1 MLGSSLYHPHLTTDF
16 SESQIEFITPPFSQ
30 NIEVINFLDDL
41 HNYVSKSI
49 GSEYLWPLSFPPNI
63 STEDEIRI
71 ANYGKSN
78 LAHLKTLYRKGLAFR
93 YGKLMQS
100 ISGIHFNFSFS
111 DKLWTHDVFREKTTN
126 KKDLKSGLYF
136 KMIRNL
142 ERMNWLIIYLYGA
155 SPIIPKNFMKP
166 IDVHHTKRGN
176 DYYFPYATSLR
187 MSTLGYRNLQQ
198 SKLVVSTNS
207 LKEYINDLSGLLRQP
222 SKSYQNGLAD
232 FSSKAEQINSNVIQ
246 IEAEYY
252 ASFRPKSKDTFS
264 RPILSLEKNG
274 VDILF
279 CPASPEVYPEKFQTS
294 VKVKLFSEVL
304 EGKFRKGHMEGVATI
319 VTKLFNLV
327 RPDFAIFGEKDFQQ
341 LLLIKSFV
349 EDLNIPVKI
358 ISGETIRDNEGL
370 ALSSRN
376 EKLTNDEKIQAM
388 QIIKSLNL
396 GVETL
401 RSGEK
406 ESDNII
412 KKIRDYL
419 ADYNLIQIEYVSIR
433 DVNNFEKVNKIDE
446 DIVILISVFIG
457 KIRLIDNLIYRKKN
471 G

>member
-1 MLGSSLYHPHLTTDF
+1 MKIYYKIDD
-16 SESQIEFITPPFSQ
+16 
-30 NIEVINFLDDL
+30 FLDA
-41 HNYVSKSI
+41 
-49 GSEYLWPLSFPPNI
+49 
-63 STEDEIRI
+63 R
-71 ANYGKSN
+71 
-78 LAHLKTLYRKGLAFR
+78 
-93 YGKLMQS
+93 
-100 ISGIHFNFSFS
+100 
-111 DKLWTHDVFREKTTN
+111 
-126 KKDLKSGLYF
+126 
-136 KMIRNL
+136 
-142 ERMNWLIIYLYGA
+142 
-155 SPIIPKNFMKP
+155 
-166 IDVHHTKRGN
+166 
-176 DYYFPYATSLR
+176 
-187 MSTLGYRNLQQ
+187 
-198 SKLVVSTNS
+198 SKLNS
-207 LKEYINDLSGLLRQP
+207 KKIILVPTMGSIHEGHISLINKAR
-222 SKSYQNGLAD
+222 SYAD
-232 FSSKAEQINSNVIQ
+232 IVIVTIFINPIQFNSSIDYDSYPRS
-246 IEAEYY
+246 IEED
-252 ASFRPKSKDTFS
+252 KKT
-264 RPILSLEKNG
+264 LEKNG

-279 CPASPEVYPEKFQTS
+279 CPSSTEVYPEKFQTS
-294 VKVKLFSEVL
+294 VKVRLFSEVL

-457 KIRLIDNLIYRKKN
+457 KIRLIDNLIYREKN

>member
-1 MLGSSLYHPHLTTDF
+1 MKIYYKIDD
-16 SESQIEFITPPFSQ
+16 
-30 NIEVINFLDDL
+30 FLDA
-41 HNYVSKSI
+41 
-49 GSEYLWPLSFPPNI
+49 
-63 STEDEIRI
+63 R
-71 ANYGKSN
+71 
-78 LAHLKTLYRKGLAFR
+78 
-93 YGKLMQS
+93 
-100 ISGIHFNFSFS
+100 
-111 DKLWTHDVFREKTTN
+111 
-126 KKDLKSGLYF
+126 
-136 KMIRNL
+136 
-142 ERMNWLIIYLYGA
+142 
-155 SPIIPKNFMKP
+155 
-166 IDVHHTKRGN
+166 
-176 DYYFPYATSLR
+176 
-187 MSTLGYRNLQQ
+187 
-198 SKLVVSTNS
+198 SKLNS
-207 LKEYINDLSGLLRQP
+207 KKIILVPTMGSIHEGHISLINKA
-222 SKSYQNGLAD
+222 KSYAD
-232 FSSKAEQINSNVIQ
+232 IVIVTIFINPIQFNSSIDYDSYPRS
-246 IEAEYY
+246 IEED
-252 ASFRPKSKDTFS
+252 KKT
-264 RPILSLEKNG
+264 LEKNG

-279 CPASPEVYPEKFQTS
+279 CPSTPEIYPEKFQTS
-294 VKVKLFSEVL
+294 VNVRLFSEVL

-349 EDLNIPVKI
+349 QDLNIPVKI

-396 GVETL
+396 GVEKI

-412 KKIRDYL
+412 KKIKDYL
-419 ADYNLIQIEYVSIR
+419 ADYNLIQVEYISIR
-433 DVNNFEKVNKIDE
+433 DVNNFEKINIIDE

>member
-1 MLGSSLYHPHLTTDF
+1 MKIYYKIDD
-16 SESQIEFITPPFSQ
+16 
-30 NIEVINFLDDL
+30 FLDA
-41 HNYVSKSI
+41 
-49 GSEYLWPLSFPPNI
+49 
-63 STEDEIRI
+63 R
-71 ANYGKSN
+71 
-78 LAHLKTLYRKGLAFR
+78 
-93 YGKLMQS
+93 
-100 ISGIHFNFSFS
+100 
-111 DKLWTHDVFREKTTN
+111 
-126 KKDLKSGLYF
+126 
-136 KMIRNL
+136 
-142 ERMNWLIIYLYGA
+142 
-155 SPIIPKNFMKP
+155 
-166 IDVHHTKRGN
+166 
-176 DYYFPYATSLR
+176 
-187 MSTLGYRNLQQ
+187 
-198 SKLVVSTNS
+198 SKLNS
-207 LKEYINDLSGLLRQP
+207 KKIILVPTMGSIHEGHISLINKA
-222 SKSYQNGLAD
+222 KSYAD
-232 FSSKAEQINSNVIQ
+232 IVIVTIFINPIQFNSSIDYDSYPRS
-246 IEAEYY
+246 IEED
-252 ASFRPKSKDTFS
+252 KKT
-264 RPILSLEKNG
+264 LEKNG

-279 CPASPEVYPEKFQTS
+279 CPSSPEVYPEKFQTS
-294 VKVKLFSEVL
+294 VKVSLFSEVL

-376 EKLTNDEKIQAM
+376 EKLTNDEKIQAI

-396 GVETL
+396 GVEKI

-412 KKIRDYL
+412 KKIKDYL

>member
-1 MLGSSLYHPHLTTDF
+1 MKIYYKIDD
-16 SESQIEFITPPFSQ
+16 
-30 NIEVINFLDDL
+30 FLDA
-41 HNYVSKSI
+41 
-49 GSEYLWPLSFPPNI
+49 
-63 STEDEIRI
+63 R
-71 ANYGKSN
+71 
-78 LAHLKTLYRKGLAFR
+78 
-93 YGKLMQS
+93 
-100 ISGIHFNFSFS
+100 
-111 DKLWTHDVFREKTTN
+111 
-126 KKDLKSGLYF
+126 
-136 KMIRNL
+136 
-142 ERMNWLIIYLYGA
+142 
-155 SPIIPKNFMKP
+155 
-166 IDVHHTKRGN
+166 
-176 DYYFPYATSLR
+176 
-187 MSTLGYRNLQQ
+187 
-198 SKLVVSTNS
+198 SKLNS
-207 LKEYINDLSGLLRQP
+207 KKIILVPTMGSIHEGHISLINKAR
-222 SKSYQNGLAD
+222 SYAD
-232 FSSKAEQINSNVIQ
+232 IVIVTIFINPIQFNSSIDYDSYPRS
-246 IEAEYY
+246 IEED
-252 ASFRPKSKDTFS
+252 KKT
-264 RPILSLEKNG
+264 LEKNG

-279 CPASPEVYPEKFQTS
+279 CPSSPEVYPEKFQTS
-294 VKVKLFSEVL
+294 VKVSLFSEVL

-349 EDLNIPVKI
+349 DDLNIPVKI

-376 EKLTNDEKIQAM
+376 EKLTNDEKIQAT

>member
-1 MLGSSLYHPHLTTDF
+1 LKIYYKIDD
-16 SESQIEFITPPFSQ
+16 
-30 NIEVINFLDDL
+30 FLDA
-41 HNYVSKSI
+41 
-49 GSEYLWPLSFPPNI
+49 
-63 STEDEIRI
+63 R
-71 ANYGKSN
+71 
-78 LAHLKTLYRKGLAFR
+78 
-93 YGKLMQS
+93 
-100 ISGIHFNFSFS
+100 
-111 DKLWTHDVFREKTTN
+111 
-126 KKDLKSGLYF
+126 
-136 KMIRNL
+136 
-142 ERMNWLIIYLYGA
+142 
-155 SPIIPKNFMKP
+155 
-166 IDVHHTKRGN
+166 
-176 DYYFPYATSLR
+176 
-187 MSTLGYRNLQQ
+187 
-198 SKLVVSTNS
+198 SKLNS
-207 LKEYINDLSGLLRQP
+207 KKIILVPTMGSIHEGHISLINKAR
-222 SKSYQNGLAD
+222 SYAD
-232 FSSKAEQINSNVIQ
+232 IVIVTIFINPIQFNSSIDYDSYPRS
-246 IEAEYY
+246 IEED
-252 ASFRPKSKDTFS
+252 KKT
-264 RPILSLEKNG
+264 LEKNG

-279 CPASPEVYPEKFQTS
+279 CPSSTEVYPEKFQTS
-294 VKVKLFSEVL
+294 VKVRLFSEVL

>member
-1 MLGSSLYHPHLTTDF
+1 MKIYYKIDD
-16 SESQIEFITPPFSQ
+16 
-30 NIEVINFLDDL
+30 FLDA
-41 HNYVSKSI
+41 
-49 GSEYLWPLSFPPNI
+49 
-63 STEDEIRI
+63 R
-71 ANYGKSN
+71 
-78 LAHLKTLYRKGLAFR
+78 
-93 YGKLMQS
+93 
-100 ISGIHFNFSFS
+100 
-111 DKLWTHDVFREKTTN
+111 
-126 KKDLKSGLYF
+126 
-136 KMIRNL
+136 
-142 ERMNWLIIYLYGA
+142 
-155 SPIIPKNFMKP
+155 
-166 IDVHHTKRGN
+166 
-176 DYYFPYATSLR
+176 
-187 MSTLGYRNLQQ
+187 
-198 SKLVVSTNS
+198 SKLNS
-207 LKEYINDLSGLLRQP
+207 KKIILVPTMGSIHEGHISLINKA
-222 SKSYQNGLAD
+222 KSYAD
-232 FSSKAEQINSNVIQ
+232 IVIVTIFINPIQFNSSIDYDSYPRS
-246 IEAEYY
+246 IEED
-252 ASFRPKSKDTFS
+252 KKT
-264 RPILSLEKNG
+264 LEKNG

-279 CPASPEVYPEKFQTS
+279 CPSSPEVYPEKFQTS
-294 VKVKLFSEVL
+294 VKVSLFSEVL

-376 EKLTNDEKIQAM
+376 EKLTNDEKIQAT

-412 KKIRDYL
+412 KKIKDYL

-433 DVNNFEKVNKIDE
+433 DINNFEKVNKIDE

>member
-1 MLGSSLYHPHLTTDF
+1 MKIYYKIDD
-16 SESQIEFITPPFSQ
+16 
-30 NIEVINFLDDL
+30 FLDA
-41 HNYVSKSI
+41 
-49 GSEYLWPLSFPPNI
+49 
-63 STEDEIRI
+63 R
-71 ANYGKSN
+71 
-78 LAHLKTLYRKGLAFR
+78 
-93 YGKLMQS
+93 
-100 ISGIHFNFSFS
+100 
-111 DKLWTHDVFREKTTN
+111 
-126 KKDLKSGLYF
+126 
-136 KMIRNL
+136 
-142 ERMNWLIIYLYGA
+142 
-155 SPIIPKNFMKP
+155 
-166 IDVHHTKRGN
+166 
-176 DYYFPYATSLR
+176 
-187 MSTLGYRNLQQ
+187 
-198 SKLVVSTNS
+198 SKLNS
-207 LKEYINDLSGLLRQP
+207 KKIILVPTMGSIHEGHISLINKAKLYADIVIVTIFINPIQFNS
-222 SKSYQNGLAD
+222 SIDYDSYPR
-232 FSSKAEQINSNVIQ
+232 S
-246 IEAEYY
+246 IEED
-252 ASFRPKSKDTFS
+252 KKT
-264 RPILSLEKNG
+264 LEKNG

-279 CPASPEVYPEKFQTS
+279 CPSSPEVYPEKFQTS
-294 VKVKLFSEVL
+294 VKVSLFSEVL

-349 EDLNIPVKI
+349 QDLNIPVKI

-376 EKLTNDEKIQAM
+376 EKLTNDEKIQAT

-412 KKIRDYL
+412 KKIKDYL